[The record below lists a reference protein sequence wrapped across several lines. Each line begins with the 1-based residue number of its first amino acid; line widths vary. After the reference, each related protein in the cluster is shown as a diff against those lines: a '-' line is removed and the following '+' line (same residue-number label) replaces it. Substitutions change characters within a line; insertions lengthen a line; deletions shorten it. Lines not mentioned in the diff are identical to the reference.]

1 LPTRPSDIKNPGSY
15 IGFGWQN
22 RTTDDLET
30 VREWWKR
37 WPDAGIALHPGPSG
51 FLVFD
56 PDLPDNVPDWLQ
68 KHFDTALFRPTD
80 EIDSKRGHRFFSLAQ
95 GQRFGCVL
103 GKLKP
108 PKAEKWGEVKC
119 FGGVVIVGPTEHP
132 RVGGR
137 YATGPGGNPIL
148 VPDEIAEKPMRR
160 PIRNRIGC

>member
-95 GQRFGCVL
+95 GQRFGCGL